1 MQSKKKFLEWKIVH
15 QDWSRTFNNEIKFE
29 ITYNEMI
36 KLNPVYVIV
45 LNVINTS
52 KSVAY
57 TIAIV
62 FCNFQVGIIFFC
74 LITFT

>member
-1 MQSKKKFLEWKIVH
+1 
-15 QDWSRTFNNEIKFE
+15 
-29 ITYNEMI
+29 MI

-45 LNVINTS
+45 INVINTS
-52 KSVAY
+52 KTVAY

-62 FCNFQVGIIFFC
+62 LCNFQEGIIFFC